1 MGASETSTVL
11 AGGKG
16 QRFTTTAPWRF
27 AMKILYDKSGAAEI
41 LSMSEDRVD
50 RLRRAGK
57 LIAVLDG
64 REYKYRADD
73 LQRYADSLQVS
84 A

>member
-1 MGASETSTVL
+1 
-11 AGGKG
+11 
-16 QRFTTTAPWRF
+16 
-27 AMKILYDKSGAAEI
+27 MKILYDKSGAAEI

-64 REYKYRADD
+64 REWKYRADD